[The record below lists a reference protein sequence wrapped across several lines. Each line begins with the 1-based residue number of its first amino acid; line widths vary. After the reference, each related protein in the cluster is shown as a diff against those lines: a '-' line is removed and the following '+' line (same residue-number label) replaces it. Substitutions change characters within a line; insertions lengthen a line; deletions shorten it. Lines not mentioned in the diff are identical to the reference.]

1 MNRVTLI
8 GNIVKDPEIRIAGS
22 TTVCNATLVTN
33 ERYKDKTGKQVDT
46 PSFHNLTVFGKQ
58 AEVFSQYVTKGMKL
72 AVEGSI
78 KYDVWEKEGVKQY
91 RTSITVNTFEF
102 LSRAGESNDKPA
114 EKPRQQ
120 PARKEPDYE
129 PDIPF

>member
-58 AEVFSQYVTKGMKL
+58 AEIFSQYVTKGMKL

-102 LSRAGESNDKPA
+102 LSRAGERTESPA

>member
-102 LSRAGESNDKPA
+102 LSRASESNDKPVQQ
-114 EKPRQQ
+114 PRQQ
-120 PARKEPDYE
+120 PTRKEANYE
-129 PDIPF
+129 ADIPW

>member
-102 LSRAGESNDKPA
+102 LSRAGERTESPA